1 MLSASWCD
9 YYGCALCSVL
19 VPWFGVDT
27 VCHSAMV
34 GVVIVG
40 GWKYLKCLLSFGQ
53 RLKAY
58 QLQMGQVFVVPFDII
73 ANNLITQRKPHF
85 GGKKKVDCLQH

>member
-1 MLSASWCD
+1 MVRWFVVVSLGVLCA
-9 YYGCALCSVL
+9 GALCS

-27 VCHSAMV
+27 VCHSAMD

-58 QLQMGQVFVVPFDII
+58 ELQMGQVFVVPFDII
-73 ANNLITQRKPHF
+73 ANNLRTQR
-85 GGKKKVDCLQH
+85 

>member
-1 MLSASWCD
+1 M
-9 YYGCALCSVL
+9 L

-53 RLKAY
+53 RLKAHE
-58 QLQMGQVFVVPFDII
+58 LQMGQVFVVPFDII
-73 ANNLITQRKPHF
+73 ANNLSGSHTLEE
-85 GGKKKVDCLQH
+85 KKVERFDKDCAI

>member
-1 MLSASWCD
+1 MITVGVL
-9 YYGCALCSVL
+9 CALCS

-27 VCHSAMV
+27 VYHSAMV
-34 GVVIVG
+34 VVVIVG

-58 QLQMGQVFVVPFDII
+58 ELQMGQVFVVPFDII
-73 ANNLITQRKPHF
+73 ANNLRELSDSHTLEEK
-85 GGKKKVDCLQH
+85 

>member
-1 MLSASWCD
+1 ML
-9 YYGCALCSVL
+9 CAVLVL
-19 VPWFGVDT
+19 VPCAGAQCSVPWYCVDT

-58 QLQMGQVFVVPFDII
+58 ELQMGQVFVVPFDII
-73 ANNLITQRKPHF
+73 ANNLSGSHTLEE
-85 GGKKKVDCLQH
+85 KKVDCLQH